1 MNNLTKILILKKND
15 YLEND
20 ELIKAIS
27 FDYGLID
34 FVSKGS
40 RKSTSKNRNS
50 LNYFMEI
57 EINFNHYENKKL
69 FTIQKANSLKNF
81 QKEYDLEKIVIM
93 QFINELVYS
102 VLNDNENFKDYY
114 NILIYA
120 YENVY
125 YEPYLVLCFVLAQIL
140 KNEGLRPEVNK
151 CVVCD
156 MQKVFGFS
164 NIYGGF
170 VCQRHLTLN
179 DKVYDK
185 EHLRKFRFI
194 NLCDIENVKTLQN
207 YEYNYDDFLFIFD
220 FFKYHFNQEFQ
231 GYKLLKKIKK

>member
-1 MNNLTKILILKKND
+1 MNNLTKILILKKSD

-34 FVSKGS
+34 FIAKGS
-40 RKSTSKNRNS
+40 RKLNSKNRNS

-57 EINFNHYENKKL
+57 EVNFDFYENRKL
-69 FTIQKANSLKNF
+69 FTLQKANTLNNF
-81 QKEYDLEKIVIM
+81 QKDCDLEVMVIM
-93 QFINELVYS
+93 QFINELVHNILY
-102 VLNDNENFKDYY
+102 DNENFKEYY
-114 NILIYA
+114 NILLFA
-120 YENVY
+120 YKNIIKQ
-125 YEPYLVLCFVLAQIL
+125 PYLVLCFVLAQIL

-151 CVVCD
+151 CVFCD
-156 MQKVFGFS
+156 EQKVFGIS

-170 VCQRHLTLN
+170 ICKKHLTLN

-185 EHLRKFRFI
+185 EGLRKFRLI
-194 NLCDIENVKTLQN
+194 NLCDIDNVDVLEK
-207 YEYNYDDFLFIFD
+207 YEYSYDDFLIIFD
-220 FFKYHFNQEFQ
+220 FFKYHFNQEYQ